1 MTNWWQDKNILG
13 GYTYAK
19 TGTTKTHFRN
29 LRKVLKTTYTSSTGV
44 KTRKNI
50 WFIGEGTH
58 PNYYSYSHGA
68 YSSGVAAATAA
79 LIA

>member
-19 TGTTKTHFRN
+19 TGTTKTHFTN

-44 KTRKNI
+44 KTTKNI